1 ILEKIFVY
9 IEDSKGELC
18 KTRFIYSNCIEKF
31 IVNACILL
39 EKIVWR
45 YSINIKNNIGD
56 KGVL

>member
-1 ILEKIFVY
+1 IFVY
-9 IEDSKGELC
+9 IKDSKDELC